1 MAIATLEKVEKSK
14 IKNWSVI
21 IRDQTKASSKRPK
34 VTFTIWDFCL
44 QLRNIQ
50 LLVFSTSCTNN
61 DLIKKWTFLIIQVYK
76 SQQCRGNR
84 ITKHESILSRV
95 FFFFISSFQSSYIF
109 RGTQREYSSKP
120 LKQSIFKRVLVFK
133 RWIWAYFISYKFF
146 ICSDFLAESLVIQK
160 L

>member
-1 MAIATLEKVEKSK
+1 MAIETLEKVEKSK

-95 FFFFISSFQSSYIF
+95 FFFFSVVHF
-109 RGTQREYSSKP
+109 
-120 LKQSIFKRVLVFK
+120 RVLTFSGAPNENIVQNHLNKAFLNVYLNGGYGHILSPINFSSV
-133 RWIWAYFISYKFF
+133 RIS
-146 ICSDFLAESLVIQK
+146 
-160 L
+160 